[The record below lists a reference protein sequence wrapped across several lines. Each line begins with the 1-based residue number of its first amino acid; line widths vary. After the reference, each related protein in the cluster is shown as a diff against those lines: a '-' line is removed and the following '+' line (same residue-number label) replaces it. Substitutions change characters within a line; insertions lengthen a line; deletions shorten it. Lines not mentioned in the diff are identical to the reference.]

1 MSINAINFFFKFS
14 LIGSRPWFQ
23 VFIYLILDRRPFPDG
38 PRICGEGAEHDWG
51 RRRFVQERSEDAAV
65 EDERSLVAKLPKGL
79 WSRDVM
85 NDLKKSFELLLLYP

>member
-1 MSINAINFFFKFS
+1 
-14 LIGSRPWFQ
+14 
-23 VFIYLILDRRPFPDG
+23 
-38 PRICGEGAEHDWG
+38 
-51 RRRFVQERSEDAAV
+51 VQEGSQDAAV